1 MARPSTP
8 LISRDEVAATALRM
22 IDAEGVEGLSVRQLA
37 AELGVNNKSLYHHFA
52 DRNAIIA
59 SAAELALSGI
69 GVPISGERPWGEWLV
84 RAAHL
89 YRDALLAHPALIPVM
104 LARGRFNFGL
114 AWFDEIVREL
124 DGQGVP
130 TAATI
135 AFIEAIESFAIGNVL
150 CKTAAATGAPQA
162 VEVAERYEHLARAL
176 SHRTL
181 KYDQQFAIGCRHLI
195 EGVAATFGLD
205 PELSEPPGPPGQG
218 HPPRAVRK

>member
-1 MARPSTP
+1 
-8 LISRDEVAATALRM
+8 M
-22 IDAEGVEGLSVRQLA
+22 IDEEGLEALSVRRLA

-69 GVPISGERPWGEWLV
+69 GVPAGDAGPWGEWLA
-84 RAAHL
+84 RSAQL

-124 DGQGVP
+124 ESQAVP

-135 AFIEAIESFAIGNVL
+135 AFVEAIEAYAIGNVL
-150 CKTAAATGAPQA
+150 CKTAAATGAPRA
-162 VEVAERYEHLARAL
+162 DEVADRFEHLSRAL
-176 SHRTL
+176 GHRTL
-181 KYDQQFAIGCRHLI
+181 KYDQQFQLGCRHLI
-195 EGVAATFGLD
+195 DGIAQAFDLD
-205 PELSEPPGPPGQG
+205 SDLARPEPTTSARRGS
-218 HPPRAVRK
+218 VRR